1 MRGIF
6 RALTLVLAGTA
17 LVSPAMADRFTLADA
32 LAMAYEHNPEL
43 EAQRAKV
50 RQADHAVAEARG
62 NYRPSVGITGSYG
75 YNRNSVIGLDGA
87 RLPPGAGQI
96 EELTPTVGRATLT
109 QPVYTGGQA
118 YAQVQRAIAL
128 VRSAR
133 ADLLNAEQQ
142 ILFAATQAYM
152 DTVRDAENLNLHRSD
167 VDVLM
172 RQRQATQTELDAG
185 AATKTDLQEVDVRLA
200 GSQAD
205 LAQAQSQLAQSRD
218 NFERIIGRPP
228 ETLEQ
233 APSLPHLPGT
243 QEQALAFA
251 LKLSPRIQ
259 GAQANDKAAQYGV
272 DNAVGAL
279 LPHASIQAD
288 MSYFNQSLQNPF
300 GLGGGFLS
308 PASPKAT
315 SFDVIGQI
323 QIPLYQGGSE
333 YARIQEAKQQQA
345 QTRLGIVDADQ
356 ATRQLVKDAWAA
368 FHSAQTAAAYN
379 QSRVKSSELALNG
392 VIQQQ
397 HQGERLIIDILNAE
411 QERLQAELASAASHH
426 DMVLTAY
433 QLLAASGELTA
444 RHLALRVKLYDPNKY
459 YDEHSSSWIDFG
471 D

>member
-6 RALTLVLAGTA
+6 RALTLVLVGTC
-17 LVSPAMADRFTLADA
+17 LVSPAWADRFTLADA

-50 RQADHAVAEARG
+50 RQADDMVAEARG

-75 YNRNSVIGLDGA
+75 YNRNNEVGLAGA
-87 RLPPGAGQI
+87 RLPSGPVQ
-96 EELTPTVGRATLT
+96 EFTPTVGRATLT

-142 ILFAATQAYM
+142 ILFAAAQAYM

-233 APSLPHLPGT
+233 APPLPHLPGT

-288 MSYFNQSLQNPF
+288 MNYFDQSLQSPF
-300 GLGGGFLS
+300 GVTNSFTGQTT
-308 PASPKAT
+308 KAT

-333 YARIQEAKQQQA
+333 DARIREAKQAHA
-345 QTRLGIVDADQ
+345 QTTLGIVDADQ

-426 DMVLTAY
+426 DMVVTAY

-444 RHLALRVKLYDPNKY
+444 KHLMLRVKIYDPNQY

>member
-1 MRGIF
+1 LNIVMRGILC
-6 RALTLVLAGTA
+6 ALTLVLAGTA
-17 LVSPAMADRFTLADA
+17 LVSPAAADRFTLADA
-32 LAMAYEHNPEL
+32 LALAYEHNPEL

-50 RQADHAVAEARG
+50 RQADDTVAEARG
-62 NYRPSVGITGSYG
+62 NYRPNVGITGSYG
-75 YNRNSVIGLDGA
+75 YNRNNEFGVDGV
-87 RLPPGAGQI
+87 RLPDGGLTQ
-96 EELTPTVGRATLT
+96 EWTPTVGRATLS
-109 QPVYTGGQA
+109 QSVLSGGQA

-152 DTVRDAENLNLHRSD
+152 DTVRDAENLRLHRSD

-205 LAQAQSQLAQSRD
+205 LAQAESQLAQSRD
-218 NFERIIGRPP
+218 NFERVIGRPP

-233 APSLPHLPGT
+233 APPLPHLPGT
-243 QEQALAFA
+243 QEQALTLA

-259 GAQANDKAAQYGV
+259 GAQAQDKAAQYGI
-272 DNAVGAL
+272 DNAVGAT

-288 MSYFNQSLQNPF
+288 MTYAHDSLQSPF
-300 GLGGGFLS
+300 GLQRPGN
-308 PASPKAT
+308 KAT
-315 SFDVIGQI
+315 SFDVLGQI
-323 QIPLYQGGSE
+323 SIPLYQGGAE
-333 YARIQEAKQQQA
+333 DARIAEAKQQHT
-345 QTRLGIVDADQ
+345 QTMLGIADADQ
-356 ATRQLVKDAWAA
+356 ATRQTVKDAWAA
-368 FHSAQTAAAYN
+368 FHAAQTSVAYN
-379 QSRVKSSELALNG
+379 TSRVKSSELALSG

-411 QERLQAELASAASHH
+411 QERLQAQLAAAASHH
-426 DMVLTAY
+426 DMVLTGY

-444 RHLALRVKLYDPNKY
+444 RHLALRVKIYDPNDY
-459 YDEHSSSWIDFG
+459 YKDHASSWFDLG
-471 D
+471 N